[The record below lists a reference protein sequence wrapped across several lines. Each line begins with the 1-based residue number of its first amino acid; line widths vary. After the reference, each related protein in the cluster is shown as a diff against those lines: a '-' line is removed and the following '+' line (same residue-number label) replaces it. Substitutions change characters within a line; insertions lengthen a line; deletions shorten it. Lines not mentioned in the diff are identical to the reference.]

1 MVKSFLKSVLPEPL
15 RETAKAANTIRSQLP
30 DPVLVY
36 QMSKVGSSTV
46 STSLRNAGIRNIH
59 VHFVGEHWSK
69 AAQHHRER
77 GDELPQNLYRGW
89 VLRYWLRVRRTQVK
103 VITLVR
109 DPVARKLSSAFQLR
123 RYSPDLSVDDAS
135 AAKRWLRENID
146 FDESPPYESVW
157 FDREIKAVFDIDVYK
172 YPFDSEKG
180 YTRIQTPQAD
190 ILVLRLEDLD
200 ALIPSVVS
208 DFVGAQLTVERTN
221 TRSDDTY
228 QTIKRTFTLPP
239 STLERIYSQRMTK
252 HFYSSREIEAFIDS
266 WSEPV
271 STA

>member
-1 MVKSFLKSVLPEPL
+1 MVKKLLKSVLPEPL
-15 RETAKAANTIRSQLP
+15 RKTAKAANTIWSQLP

-46 STSLRNAGIRNIH
+46 STSLRNAGIRNLH

-69 AAQHHRER
+69 SAQHHRER

-89 VLRYWLRVRRTQVK
+89 VLRHWLRVRTTQVK

-123 RYSPDLSVDDAS
+123 RYNPDLSVDDAS

-172 YPFDSEKG
+172 YPFDPEKG

-200 ALIPSVVS
+200 ALIPSAVS

-239 STLERIYSQRMTK
+239 STLEQIYSQRMTQ
-252 HFYSSREIEAFIDS
+252 HFYSDREIEAFIDS

-271 STA
+271 SSV